1 MKSFGFFVFVLLT
14 RVCSGKVS
22 PRVESTA
29 LLGSWDMFYF
39 KGSTRCAVCH
49 TAAPG
54 LGQVPIYLFIFKLK
68 ATMKNE
74 TQDSVLV
81 CITDIYIYNTY
92 THKCFNSLE

>member
-1 MKSFGFFVFVLLT
+1 M
-14 RVCSGKVS
+14 CSGKVS

-39 KGSTRCAVCH
+39 KGSTRYAVCH

-54 LGQVPIYLFIFKLK
+54 LGQVPIDLFIFKLK

-81 CITDIYIYNTY
+81 CIIDIYIYNTINVLIVWNNNNKALRHRP
-92 THKCFNSLE
+92 TSLI